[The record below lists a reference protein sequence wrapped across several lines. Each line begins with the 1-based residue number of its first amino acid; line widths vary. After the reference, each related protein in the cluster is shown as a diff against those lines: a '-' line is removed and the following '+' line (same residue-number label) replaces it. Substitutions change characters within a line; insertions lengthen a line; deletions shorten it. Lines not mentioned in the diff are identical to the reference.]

1 MKRDYFIALEQ
12 CGSNRPLALP
22 EVIEQL
28 AFNEEGLI
36 PVITQDANTK
46 SMLMFAWMNKDALL
60 KTLATQ
66 RMTYWSR
73 SRQQLWVKGEIS
85 GHVQTLVAMS
95 FDCDGDAILC
105 QVEQQGA
112 ACHTMRE
119 SCFYLK
125 VDLEKHQVHVSE
137 MPPGNG
143 PQVEARK
150 MVSK

>member
-12 CGSNRPLALP
+12 RGSNSPLALP

-28 AFNEEGLI
+28 AFNEESLI

-46 SMLMFAWMNKDALL
+46 SMLMFAWMNKDALH
-60 KTLATQ
+60 KMLATK

-73 SRQQLWVKGEIS
+73 SRQQLWVKGETS
-85 GHVQTLVAMS
+85 GHVQKLVAMS

-112 ACHTMRE
+112 ACHTGRH
-119 SCFYLK
+119 SCFYL
-125 VDLEKHQVHVSE
+125 
-137 MPPGNG
+137 
-143 PQVEARK
+143 QVETDKQR
-150 MVSK
+150 VWVNGDHV